1 MIVAGMNTDVN
12 GILPAIKKKL
22 SSVNKPLIYIPTM
35 PSATSMIARE
45 ILTFA
50 GRQIGDGVSRSLVYL
65 LQLDVAYAAA

>member
-35 PSATSMIARE
+35 PSATSMIAT
-45 ILTFA
+45 IFLMW
-50 GRQIGDGVSRSLVYL
+50 SL
-65 LQLDVAYAAA
+65 